1 MVVQKTKEVGVR
13 KVLGASVK
21 NIAWLFGKE
30 FIRLLLI
37 AFVIAAPFAW
47 WVMNNW
53 LETFAFRI
61 RIGPGIFILAILI
74 TFTIAV
80 IAVGYKSILA
90 ALMNPV
96 NSLRSE

>member
-13 KVLGASVK
+13 KVLGASVR
-21 NIAWLFGKE
+21 NVAWLFGKE

-37 AFVIAAPFAW
+37 AFAIAAPLAW
-47 WVMNNW
+47 WIMNSW
-53 LETFAFRI
+53 LETFAYRI
-61 RIGPGIFILAILI
+61 QIGAGIFILAILI
-74 TFTIAV
+74 TSAVAV
-80 IAVGYKSILA
+80 IAVGYKSIVA

>member
-13 KVLGASVK
+13 KVLGASVP
-21 NIAWLFGKE
+21 NIVWLFGQE

-37 AFVIAAPFAW
+37 AFVIAAPLAW

-53 LETFAFRI
+53 LETFAYRI
-61 RIGPGIFILAILI
+61 QIGPMIFILAILI
-74 TFTIAV
+74 TFTVTV
-80 IAVGYKSILA
+80 IAVGYKSIIA

-96 NSLRSE
+96 KSLRSE